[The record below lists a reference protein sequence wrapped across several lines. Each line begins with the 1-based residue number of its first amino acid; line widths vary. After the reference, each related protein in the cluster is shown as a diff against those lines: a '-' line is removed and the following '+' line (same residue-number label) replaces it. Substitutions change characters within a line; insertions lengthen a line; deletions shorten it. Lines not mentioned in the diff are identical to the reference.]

1 MPVTVALGRYGGDG
15 AMLHPRTAVVIEDDR
30 DVGNLVCG
38 FLKMSGLSL
47 VRLAD
52 TGVKG
57 VAAVQELSPGIV
69 ILDYGLP
76 DISGLEVIRQLRIF
90 SSAPIL
96 MLTGRGELADQLL
109 AAGADG
115 VISKPFR
122 MSALRVGVEELLRLW
137 QGEAE
142 LVPDSPVPDV
152 R

>member
-1 MPVTVALGRYGGDG
+1 MTY
-15 AMLHPRTAVVIEDDR
+15 PRTAVVIEDDR

-38 FLKMSGLSL
+38 VLEKSGLSPIW
-47 VRLAD
+47 LAE

-96 MLTGRGELADQLL
+96 MLTGRGELSDQLL
-109 AAGADG
+109 AAGASG
-115 VISKPFR
+115 VLSKPFR
-122 MSALRVGVEELLRLW
+122 VAALLARVEELLRLW
-137 QGEAE
+137 QGEVEPA
-142 LVPDSPVPDV
+142 PDFSVPDV